1 MNSDDT
7 NAKKDPTVEQETD
20 DVVIEDIE
28 EGENSALAL
37 KKLREKLKVAVTEKQ
52 QYLDGWQRTQA
63 DFSNYK
69 KREKEE
75 RENLIKFSN
84 EQIILD
90 LIPALDSFDMAMAN
104 KESWMSAPENWRKGV
119 EYIYSQFLSILEGYG
134 VKQTNPVG
142 EMFSTANHEPATLI
156 PTEKADEDGKILA
169 VIQKGYTLN
178 GKEVRPAKVNVGEL
192 KK

>member
-1 MNSDDT
+1 MTDQDNT
-7 NAKKDPTVEQETD
+7 QNNVQPEETE

-28 EGENSALAL
+28 EGENPALAL
-37 KKLREKLKVAVTEKQ
+37 KKLREKLKTAVAEKQ

-75 RENLIKFSN
+75 RENIVKFSN

-104 KESWMSAPENWRKGV
+104 KEAWMSAPENWRKGV
-119 EYIYSQFLSILEGYG
+119 EYIYSQILSVLEGYG

-142 EMFSTANHEPATLI
+142 EMFSTASHEPANLV

-178 GKEVRPAKVNVGEL
+178 GKEIRPAKVNVGEL

>member
-1 MNSDDT
+1 MNTDDQ
-7 NAKKDPTVEQETD
+7 NIKKDEATEPETD

-28 EGENSALAL
+28 EGENPAAAL
-37 KKLREKLKVAVTEKQ
+37 KKLREKLKTAVSEKQ

-63 DFSNYK
+63 DFLNHK

-75 RENLIKFSN
+75 RESLIKFSN
-84 EQIILD
+84 ESLIVD

-104 KESWMSAPENWRKGV
+104 KEAWMSAPENWRKGV
-119 EYIYSQFLSILEGYG
+119 EYIYSQFLSTLEQYG
-134 VKQTNPVG
+134 VKQTSPMG
-142 EMFSTANHEPATLI
+142 EVFSTKDHEPANLV
-156 PTEKADEDGKILA
+156 PTEKADEDGKILG

-178 GKEVRPAKVNVGEL
+178 GKVIRPAKVNIGEL